1 LLPIPRDAKLSGRGI
16 IKGEAIVRIH
26 EGKLNGEGLRVGIVV
41 SRFNHVFTRELLEG
55 ALDRFL
61 RLGVREEDIHVAW
74 VPGAF
79 ELPRGVKA
87 LAESGEVDG
96 IVALAAVIRGATPHF
111 EYVAA
116 EVAKG
121 IAKLSLELP
130 VPITFGVITA
140 DAQEQALERAGG
152 KLGNKGAQAAEALV
166 EMIRL
171 EEALAEGEGLAE

>member
-1 LLPIPRDAKLSGRGI
+1 MLGHRGSAEEV
-16 IKGEAIVRIH
+16 GVRIY

-87 LAESGEVDG
+87 LAETGGVDG
-96 IVALAAVIRGATPHF
+96 IVALSAVIRGATPHF
-111 EYVAA
+111 DYVAA

-130 VPITFGVITA
+130 VPVTFGVITA

-152 KLGNKGAQAAEALV
+152 KLGNKGAQAAEALI

-171 EEALAEGEGLAE
+171 EEELSEEEPAA